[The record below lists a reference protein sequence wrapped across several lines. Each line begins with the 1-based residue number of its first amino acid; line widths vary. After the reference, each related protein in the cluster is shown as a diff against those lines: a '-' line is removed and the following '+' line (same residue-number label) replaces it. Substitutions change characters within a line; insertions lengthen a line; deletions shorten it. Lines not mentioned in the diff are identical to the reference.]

1 MGFFDNILDWFW
13 KKKNPP
19 LTPKI
24 QSPKVEKSEIDVY
37 QSQINELD
45 KVISELKNRPKATR
59 SDNVNWDIIKQSE
72 IEICEISIF
81 EKYSFSEFVTLSFL
95 KKERIRKEK
104 ERLAKLAL
112 ELSTL
117 ISKAQLYVN
126 QDNLE
131 KSRELYTAIKSKIN
145 DVQDKNVKKQYLK
158 FVENF
163 KRLQEKIW
171 EQERKRREEELKRE
185 EEERKRREEAI
196 KREEEERKRIEEE
209 RKRREEEA
217 RKERERKAQELLA
230 EARRKEAAE
239 LAELNRLNA
248 INEQK
253 KVDAEAILRY
263 LNDNGV
269 RCFYH
274 FTDRRNLVS
283 IKKHGGLLSWW
294 YCEQNNVTIPYA
306 GGDTV
311 SRGLDCR
318 HNLQN
323 FVRVSFCDDHP
334 MAFGCYKDGA
344 DLVLLKISIEVAT
357 FRDTIFCDMNATD
370 NNHSKG
376 TDYNDL
382 LKVNISATREHYLDK
397 KNPYFKPHQAEVM
410 INTFIP
416 IRYILNIDNPQ
427 TMNFRK

>member
-1 MGFFDNILDWFW
+1 MGFFNNILDRFW

-37 QSQINELD
+37 KSQINELD

-72 IEICEISIF
+72 IEACEISIF

-117 ISKAQLYVN
+117 ISKAQSYVN

-145 DVQDKNVKKQYLK
+145 DVQDNNIKEQYLK

-171 EQERKRREEELKRE
+171 EEERKRREEELKRE
-185 EEERKRREEAI
+185 EEERKQREEAR
-196 KREEEERKRIEEE
+196 KRKDEERKRIEEE
-209 RKRREEEA
+209 RKRREEEL
-217 RKERERKAQELLA
+217 RKERERKDQELLA

-239 LAELNRLNA
+239 LAERNRLNA

-253 KVDAEAILRY
+253 KDDAEAILRY

-274 FTDRRNLVS
+274 FTDRKNLVS
-283 IKKHGGLLSWW
+283 IKKHGGLLSWG
-294 YCEQNNVTIPYA
+294 YCKDNDITIPNP
-306 GGDTV
+306 GGDTL
-311 SRGLDCR
+311 SRQLDCR
-318 HNLQN
+318 YNLQN
-323 FVRVSFCDDHP
+323 YVRVSFCNDHP
-334 MAFGCYKDGA
+334 MAFRCYQGGG
-344 DLVLLKISIEVAT
+344 DLVLLKISTEIAT
-357 FRDTIFCDMNATD
+357 FKDTIFCDMNATD
-370 NNHSKG
+370 NAHSKG
-376 TDYNDL
+376 LDYDDL
-382 LKVNISATREHYLDK
+382 LNVDIRATREHYLK
-397 KNPYFKPHQAEVM
+397 KDDPDFKPHQAEVM

-416 IRYILNIDNPQ
+416 IRFILNIDNPQ
-427 TMNFRK
+427 TMIFG

>member
-1 MGFFDNILDWFW
+1 MGFFDNILDKFR
-13 KKKNPP
+13 KKKKKSETS
-19 LTPKI
+19 LI
-24 QSPKVEKSEIDVY
+24 SSSKVEKEDIDVY

-45 KVISELKNRPKATR
+45 KIISELKNRLKETR
-59 SDNVNWDIIKQSE
+59 SDNVNWVLNTQSE
-72 IEICEISIF
+72 KKSCEISIF

-112 ELSTL
+112 ELSSL
-117 ISKAQLYVN
+117 ISKAQSYVN

-145 DVQDKNVKKQYLK
+145 DVQDKKVKEQYLK

-196 KREEEERKRIEEE
+196 KREEEERKRLEED

-217 RKERERKAQELLA
+217 RKERERNAQELLA
-230 EARRKEAAE
+230 EARRKDAAE
-239 LAELNRLNA
+239 LAERNRLNA

-253 KVDAEAILRY
+253 KVDAAAILRY

-294 YCEQNNVTIPYA
+294 YCKQNDITIPNA
-306 GGDTV
+306 GGDSD
-311 SRGLDCR
+311 SRRLDCKY
-318 HNLQN
+318 NLQN
-323 FVRVSFCDDHP
+323 YVRVSFCDDHP
-334 MAFGCYKDGA
+334 MAFRCYQEGG
-344 DLVLLKISIEVAT
+344 DLVLLKISTEVAT
-357 FRDTIFCDMNATD
+357 FKDTIFSDMNATATG
-370 NNHSKG
+370 HSKG
-376 TDYNDL
+376 LDYEAL
-382 LKVNISATREHYLDK
+382 LNVDISATKEHYLRKD
-397 KNPYFKPHQAEVM
+397 NPNFKPHQAEVM

-427 TMNFRK
+427 TMIFG